1 MASDEESEIVAEF
14 VTNYDFIDHMGN
26 PVSLSVLPLQ
36 WSEGDFFGDLETQVF
51 VRGDGDDGLQRIYKC
66 VIAWKFQLSYVR
78 PEICVLSKE
87 KSWITLQ
94 KPRKAFE
101 NTIRTILV
109 TVQWLHFVKKNPEA
123 SEKSLW
129 NHLMKTFSS
138 FEVEPSENDL
148 LDHIQLITEAAKRD
162 EPLVKSKY
170 LLTFLEK
177 PRRSNAFHE
186 DAQKRKKLNFIVYSD
201 DEEEYDKVFG
211 EEDNELYLYD
221 YVCSIC
227 DNGGEILCCEGK
239 CLRSFHANIG
249 SGAEDFCETLGYTD
263 AQVKAMPIFL
273 CRNCKYQQHQ
283 CFVCGKLGFSDK
295 SSDAKPAEVFPCV
308 SATCG
313 HFYHPECVAKLLHPH
328 QDMQALKLQKK
339 IAAGESFTCPAHKC
353 FVCKQGEN
361 KNVHELQFALCR
373 RCPKAYHRKCL
384 PWRICFEYNNDE
396 DILQRAWDGLLPNR
410 ILIYC
415 LDHEINKELGTPLRD
430 HLKFPDAK
438 GIKRQHEGE
447 KLSSKKKAVASRK
460 GMVCDNLSAGKI
472 ILKLPNRVKKM
483 CNSVEGGDST
493 KKIKKRCFR
502 QDFDSLKKKNTID
515 LVGKSVKENIRSIP
529 CKSFTVVGSKSSTK
543 SNKSLIDLELYP
555 LRSKKQKLSSGK
567 IKNTILEESVMIKSN
582 SSEFVLN
589 AETKNRILALMKN
602 STTSFNNE
610 EFIRRQKV
618 QGADAYYG
626 SLSDKS
632 ITQGKVECSVKAIQ
646 TALQRLEEGYSIEDA
661 KAVCEPEILWQIFKW
676 KRKLGVYLAPF
687 LYGTRYTSF
696 GRHFTKVNKLKE
708 IVNRL
713 HYYVQNGDMIVDFCC
728 GSNDFSCLMKE
739 KLEKTGKGC
748 TFKNYDL
755 FQAKNDFSFEK
766 RDWMSVNPEEL
777 PNGSQLIMG
786 LNPPFGI
793 KASLANKFINKALE
807 FKPKLLILIVPK
819 ETRRLDKNNAA
830 YDLIWEDHEVLSGKS
845 FYLPGSVD
853 VHDKTLEDW
862 NLKPPPLYL
871 WSRRDWTAR
880 HKAIAQEH
888 GHIFKEQPEMCLEGK
903 NAQNYLIEN
912 CGFFWDHTGL
922 HPPGDMGNWHGS
934 SSGTNLG
941 NRYL

>member
-14 VTNYDFIDHMGN
+14 VTNYDFIDHVGN
-26 PVSLSVLPLQ
+26 PVSFSVLPLQ
-36 WSEGDFFGDLETQVF
+36 WSE
-51 VRGDGDDGLQRIYKC
+51 
-66 VIAWKFQLSYVR
+66 AWRFQLSYVQ

-109 TVQWLHFVKKNPEA
+109 TVHWLHFVKKNPEA
-123 SEKSLW
+123 SAKSLR

-138 FEVEPSENDL
+138 FEVEPSENDV

-162 EPLVKSKY
+162 KPLVKSK
-170 LLTFLEK
+170 
-177 PRRSNAFHE
+177 
-186 DAQKRKKLNFIVYSD
+186 DAQKRKRLNFIVYSD
-201 DEEEYDKVFG
+201 DEEEYDIVFG

-221 YVCSIC
+221 HVCSIC

-263 AQVKAMPIFL
+263 AQVK
-273 CRNCKYQQHQ
+273 
-283 CFVCGKLGFSDK
+283 
-295 SSDAKPAEVFPCV
+295 VFPCV

-328 QDMQALKLQKK
+328 QDMQAQKLQKQ
-339 IAAGESFTCPAHKC
+339 IAAGESFICPAHKC

-361 KNVHELQFALCR
+361 KNVHELQFALCW
-373 RCPKAYHRKCL
+373 RCPNAYHRKCL
-384 PWRICFEYNNDE
+384 PWGICFEYNNDE
-396 DILQRAWDGLLPNR
+396 DILPRAWDGLLPNR

-438 GIKRQHEGE
+438 GIKKQHEGE
-447 KLSSKKKAVASRK
+447 KLSSKKKAVASTK

-472 ILKLPNRVKKM
+472 ISKLPNRVKKM
-483 CNSVEGGDST
+483 CNSVKGGDST
-493 KKIKKRCFR
+493 KNIEKRCFR
-502 QDFDSLKKKNTID
+502 QDFDSLEKQNTID
-515 LVGKSVKENIRSIP
+515 SVGKSVKENIRSIP
-529 CKSFTVVGSKSSTK
+529 CKSFTAVESKSSTK
-543 SNKSLIDLELYP
+543 NSK
-555 LRSKKQKLSSGK
+555 SKKQKLSSGK
-567 IKNTILEESVMIKSN
+567 IKNTILEESVMIKSS

-589 AETKNRILALMKN
+589 ADMKNRILDLMKN
-602 STTSFNNE
+602 STASFNNE

-618 QGADAYYG
+618 QGADAYYESVLG
-626 SLSDKS
+626 KS

-646 TALQRLEEGYSIEDA
+646 TALQSLEEGCSIEDA

-676 KRKLGVYLAPF
+676 KRKLSVNLATF
-687 LYGTRYTSF
+687 LYGKRYTSF
-696 GRHFTKVNKLKE
+696 GRHFTKVDKLKE

-713 HYYVQNGDMIVDFCC
+713 HCYVQNGDMIVDFCC

-739 KLEKTGKGC
+739 KLKKTGKGC

-755 FQAKNDFSFEK
+755 FRAKNDFSFEK

-830 YDLIWEDHEVLSGKS
+830 YDLIWEDHEVLSGKGKS
-845 FYLPGSVD
+845 
-853 VHDKTLEDW
+853 
-862 NLKPPPLYL
+862 
-871 WSRRDWTAR
+871 AR
-880 HKAIAQEH
+880 SYI
-888 GHIFKEQPEMCLEGK
+888 CL
-903 NAQNYLIEN
+903 
-912 CGFFWDHTGL
+912 
-922 HPPGDMGNWHGS
+922 S
-934 SSGTNLG
+934 
-941 NRYL
+941 

>member
-14 VTNYDFIDHMGN
+14 VTNYDFIDHVGN
-26 PVSLSVLPLQ
+26 PVSFSVLPLQ
-36 WSEGDFFGDLETQVF
+36 WSE
-51 VRGDGDDGLQRIYKC
+51 
-66 VIAWKFQLSYVR
+66 AWRFQLSYVQ

-109 TVQWLHFVKKNPEA
+109 TVHWLHFVKKNPEA
-123 SEKSLW
+123 SAKSLR

-138 FEVEPSENDL
+138 FEVEPSENDV

-162 EPLVKSKY
+162 KPLVKSK
-170 LLTFLEK
+170 
-177 PRRSNAFHE
+177 
-186 DAQKRKKLNFIVYSD
+186 DAQKRKRLNFIVYSD
-201 DEEEYDKVFG
+201 DEEEYDIVFG

-221 YVCSIC
+221 HVCSIC

-295 SSDAKPAEVFPCV
+295 SSDAEPADVFPCV

-328 QDMQALKLQKK
+328 QDMQAQKLQKQ
-339 IAAGESFTCPAHKC
+339 IAAGESFICPAHKC

-361 KNVHELQFALCR
+361 KNVHELQFALCW
-373 RCPKAYHRKCL
+373 RCPNAYHRKCL
-384 PWRICFEYNNDE
+384 PWGICFEYNNDE
-396 DILQRAWDGLLPNR
+396 DILPRAWDGLLPNR

-438 GIKRQHEGE
+438 GIKKQHEGE
-447 KLSSKKKAVASRK
+447 KLSSKKKAVASTK

-472 ILKLPNRVKKM
+472 ISKLPNRVKKM
-483 CNSVEGGDST
+483 CNSVKGGDST
-493 KKIKKRCFR
+493 KNIEKRCFR
-502 QDFDSLKKKNTID
+502 QDFDSLEKQNTID
-515 LVGKSVKENIRSIP
+515 SVGKSVKENIRSIP
-529 CKSFTVVGSKSSTK
+529 CKSFTAVESKSSTK
-543 SNKSLIDLELYP
+543 NSK
-555 LRSKKQKLSSGK
+555 SKKQKLSSGK
-567 IKNTILEESVMIKSN
+567 IKNTILEESVMIKSS

-589 AETKNRILALMKN
+589 ADMKNRILDLMKN
-602 STTSFNNE
+602 STASFNNE

-618 QGADAYYG
+618 QGADAYYESVLG
-626 SLSDKS
+626 KS

-646 TALQRLEEGYSIEDA
+646 TALQSLEEGCSIEDA

-676 KRKLGVYLAPF
+676 KRKLSVNLATF
-687 LYGTRYTSF
+687 LYGKRYTSF
-696 GRHFTKVNKLKE
+696 GRHFTKVDKLKE

-713 HYYVQNGDMIVDFCC
+713 HCYVQNGDMIVDFCC

-739 KLEKTGKGC
+739 KLKKTGKGC

-755 FQAKNDFSFEK
+755 FRAKNDFSFEK

-830 YDLIWEDHEVLSGKS
+830 YDLIWEDHEVLSGKGKS
-845 FYLPGSVD
+845 
-853 VHDKTLEDW
+853 
-862 NLKPPPLYL
+862 
-871 WSRRDWTAR
+871 AR
-880 HKAIAQEH
+880 SYI
-888 GHIFKEQPEMCLEGK
+888 CL
-903 NAQNYLIEN
+903 
-912 CGFFWDHTGL
+912 
-922 HPPGDMGNWHGS
+922 S
-934 SSGTNLG
+934 
-941 NRYL
+941 